1 MALFL
6 STFEKQIDKKGRVS
20 VPPSFRAVLAAQNF
34 NGMVAY
40 QSFVHPCIEA
50 CGMER
55 LEKLYARIETLDPFS
70 EEHDAF
76 TTAILAGSVQ
86 LAFDGEGRVVIPE
99 ALLNAAGITGNGVFV
114 GKGATFEIWAPE
126 AFAKHQA
133 AAREL
138 ALKKR
143 LSLKA
148 ELPTGGA
155 A

>member
-34 NGMVAY
+34 NGMIAY
-40 QSFVHPCIEA
+40 ASFTNACIEA

-55 LEKLYARIETLDPFS
+55 IEKLHARIEMLDPFS

-76 TTAILAGSVQ
+76 STAILGGSTQ
-86 LAFDGEGRVVIPE
+86 LAFDSEGRVVIPE
-99 ALLNAAGITGNGVFV
+99 SLLKKANITDTGIFV
-114 GKGATFEIWAPE
+114 GKGATFEIWSPE
-126 AFAKHQA
+126 LFAKQEA
-133 AAREL
+133 DMRAL
-138 ALKKR
+138 ALAKR
-143 LSLKA
+143 AALKA
-148 ELPTGGA
+148 TGGA